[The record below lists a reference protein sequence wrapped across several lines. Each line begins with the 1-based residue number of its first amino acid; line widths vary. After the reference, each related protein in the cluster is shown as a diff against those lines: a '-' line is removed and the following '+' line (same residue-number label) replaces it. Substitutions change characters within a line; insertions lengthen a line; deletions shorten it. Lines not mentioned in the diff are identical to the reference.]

1 MPRQR
6 SKKLSL
12 GRESAEASTENS
24 AQTFE
29 TESLHSESDNDSD
42 EIMDK
47 DEEEEELDRLVL
59 GDGGAF
65 KAQLLQGAAH
75 DGKDDSYSDAGPSG
89 EDEAAEGDLEDVDD
103 ADVRMT
109 PRKLPVH
116 EG

>member
-12 GRESAEASTENS
+12 SKKSAEGQTEKS
-24 AQTFE
+24 SRTFE
-29 TESLHSESDNDSD
+29 TESLHSESDHDSD

-65 KAQLLQGAAH
+65 KAQLLQGEAH
-75 DGKDDSYSDAGPSG
+75 DGQSDSDSDAGPSG
-89 EDEAAEGDLEDVDD
+89 EDEEAEGDLENVDD

-109 PRKLPVH
+109 PRKLSV
-116 EG
+116 